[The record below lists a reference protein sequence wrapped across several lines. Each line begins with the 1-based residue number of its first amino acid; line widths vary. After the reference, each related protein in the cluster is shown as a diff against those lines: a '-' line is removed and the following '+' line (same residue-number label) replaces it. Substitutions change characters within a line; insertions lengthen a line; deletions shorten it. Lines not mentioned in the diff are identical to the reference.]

1 MEASWTLAK
10 KLDSFVG
17 PGEMKSREV
26 VLDLQV
32 SPEEMKSK
40 EVELGSVGLLL
51 LWLFLNSSATDI
63 VLVTLLRT
71 AVETA
76 TA

>member
-40 EVELGSVGLLL
+40 EVELGSASWTSFALVVSQQQCYGHCPYD
-51 LWLFLNSSATDI
+51 SAPHSN
-63 VLVTLLRT
+63 
-71 AVETA
+71 
-76 TA
+76 